1 MWEWGADGPV
11 AALGMV
17 AGLAAGLAVALVR
30 TRRRWQKA
38 VGERG
43 WLLERERESA
53 ARAAIAAERDRIARE
68 LHDIVSHNVS
78 LMVVQAGA
86 AREVL
91 GTMPDEAAAALLA
104 VEDAGRGAMTDLR
117 HLLGLLAPS
126 QNGEEPEGAPDA
138 REDAAPDV
146 DADVAGAGA
155 DSGARGEGR
164 VVRSGTG
171 RHGGGPAEGLRRT
184 EETASTGRTG
194 PMGRMRRT
202 GPTGPTHGMERVER
216 VERVGC
222 VERAE
227 WVESAEL
234 TPQPG
239 LDRLGPLVDRISFAG
254 LPVEVRISGEP
265 CPLPQGIDV
274 TAYRIVQEALTNALR
289 HSDGGKAEVTVRY
302 TDRALRV
309 EVLNTGPS
317 VLTGGTPSPTHPA
330 RPAPRHPYGTGRGL
344 MGLRERVAVYG
355 GDLDARRR
363 LGGGYRVRARIPLDR
378 P

>member
-1 MWEWGADGPV
+1 MGDWEPGWIT
-11 AALGMV
+11 AAV
-17 AGLAAGLAVALVR
+17 AGAAVLVLTITLLR
-30 TRRRWQKA
+30 TRHRRLQA
-38 VGERG
+38 VGELG

-53 ARAAIAAERDRIARE
+53 ARAAVMAERDRIARE

-91 GTMPDEAAAALLA
+91 GTMPDEAAAALRA

-126 QNGEEPEGAPDA
+126 PSGEDDDTDDA
-138 REDAAPDV
+138 HD
-146 DADVAGAGA
+146 GTGA
-155 DSGARGEGR
+155 D
-164 VVRSGTG
+164 
-171 RHGGGPAEGLRRT
+171 
-184 EETASTGRTG
+184 
-194 PMGRMRRT
+194 
-202 GPTGPTHGMERVER
+202 
-216 VERVGC
+216 
-222 VERAE
+222 
-227 WVESAEL
+227 L

-239 LDRLGPLVDRISFAG
+239 LDRLGQLVDRVSFAG

-265 CPLPQGIDV
+265 RPLPQGIDV

-289 HSDGGKAEVTVRY
+289 HGDGGKAEVTVRY
-302 TDRALRV
+302 AEHALRV

-317 VLTGGTPSPTHPA
+317 VLTGGASPKQS
-330 RPAPRHPYGTGRGL
+330 RLQGGTGRGL
-344 MGLRERVAVYG
+344 LGLRERVAVYG

-378 P
+378 PVDRSPDLS

>member
-1 MWEWGADGPV
+1 MWDGETN
-11 AALGMV
+11 ALMTALGV
-17 AGLAAGLAVALVR
+17 AGAAAVGLAVALWR
-30 TRRRWQKA
+30 TRRRWRAA

-53 ARAAIAAERDRIARE
+53 ARAAVAAERDRIARE

-91 GTMPDEAAAALLA
+91 GTMPDEAAAALRA
-104 VEDAGRGAMTDLR
+104 VEEAGRGAMTDLR

-126 QNGEEPEGAPDA
+126 PS
-138 REDAAPDV
+138 
-146 DADVAGAGA
+146 GA
-155 DSGARGEGR
+155 DGPYET
-164 VVRSGTG
+164 V
-171 RHGGGPAEGLRRT
+171 GGGGD
-184 EETASTGRTG
+184 S
-194 PMGRMRRT
+194 
-202 GPTGPTHGMERVER
+202 VEL
-216 VERVGC
+216 
-222 VERAE
+222 A
-227 WVESAEL
+227 
-234 TPQPG
+234 PQPG

-265 CPLPQGIDV
+265 RPLPQGIDV

-289 HSDGGKAEVTVRY
+289 HGDGGKAEVSVRY
-302 TDRALRV
+302 ADHALRV

-317 VLTGGTPSPTHPA
+317 VLTGSPPA
-330 RPAPRHPYGTGRGL
+330 RPAPPRHRDGTGRGL
-344 MGLRERVAVYG
+344 LGLRERVAVYG

>member
-1 MWEWGADGPV
+1 MGDNGDWRTSGLM
-11 AALGMV
+11 AALVV
-17 AGLAAGLAVALVR
+17 ACAAVIALMLALLR
-30 TRRRWQKA
+30 TRRRWQHT

-53 ARAAIAAERDRIARE
+53 ARAAVAAERDRIARE

-91 GTMPDEAAAALLA
+91 TTMPNEAVAALRA

-126 QNGEEPEGAPDA
+126 PSGEDNEAGEAAQA
-138 REDAAPDV
+138 REVPVGAWDRDAGSQGPSATKPGGEG
-146 DADVAGAGA
+146 AGAGREG
-155 DSGARGEGR
+155 DERLRGEWP
-164 VVRSGTG
+164 GTG
-171 RHGGGPAEGLRRT
+171 RPDLYAG
-184 EETASTGRTG
+184 TA
-194 PMGRMRRT
+194 
-202 GPTGPTHGMERVER
+202 
-216 VERVGC
+216 
-222 VERAE
+222 
-227 WVESAEL
+227 AEL
-234 TPQPG
+234 APQPG
-239 LDRLGPLVDRISFAG
+239 LDRLGRLVDRVSFAG

-274 TAYRIVQEALTNALR
+274 TAYRIVQEALTNALK
-289 HSDGGKAEVTVRY
+289 HGDGGKAEVTVRY
-302 TDRALRV
+302 ADHALRV
-309 EVLNTGPS
+309 EVLSTGPS
-317 VLTGGTPSPTHPA
+317 VLTGGTAPSP
-330 RPAPRHPYGTGRGL
+330 RPTPRHSEGTGRGL
-344 MGLRERVAVYG
+344 LGLRERVAVYG

>member
-1 MWEWGADGPV
+1 MGVDWEPNGLTV
-11 AALGMV
+11 A
-17 AGLAAGLAVALVR
+17 LAVACAAVLALTVVLLR
-30 TRRRWQKA
+30 TRRRWRDA

-53 ARAAIAAERDRIARE
+53 ARAAVAAERDRIARE

-91 GTMPDEAAAALLA
+91 GTMPDEAAAALRA

-126 QNGEEPEGAPDA
+126 PSGEDDDTDES
-138 REDAAPDV
+138 
-146 DADVAGAGA
+146 
-155 DSGARGEGR
+155 SGERTGKGSGEGSGKR
-164 VVRSGTG
+164 PARRPGVRPGDEYDGT
-171 RHGGGPAEGLRRT
+171 A
-184 EETASTGRTG
+184 AD
-194 PMGRMRRT
+194 
-202 GPTGPTHGMERVER
+202 
-216 VERVGC
+216 
-222 VERAE
+222 
-227 WVESAEL
+227 L

-239 LDRLGPLVDRISFAG
+239 LDRLGRLVDRVSFAG

-265 CPLPQGIDV
+265 RPLPQGIDV
-274 TAYRIVQEALTNALR
+274 TAYRIIQEALTNALK
-289 HSDGGKAEVTVRY
+289 HGDGSKAEVTVRY
-302 TDRALRV
+302 ADHALRV

-317 VLTGGTPSPTHPA
+317 VLTGGAPKQP
-330 RPAPRHPYGTGRGL
+330 RPVPRRGVGTGRGL
-344 MGLRERVAVYG
+344 LGLRERVAVYG